1 MFTDTMYHVAN
12 TKSIWKFFR
21 KVYLAQRKGREKLYA
36 IKAMKKS
43 EMVNKNMAA
52 QVTTERDALALSK
65 SPFIVHLYYSM
76 QTNKYIYLVRSSI
89 KVTLTLFPLGYFE
102 DLSPLGG
109 GWFGPPLRS
118 RQLID
123 RLTRKLAQS

>member
-1 MFTDTMYHVAN
+1 MQWQRSLTPNLKPINAV
-12 TKSIWKFFR
+12 SIFR

-76 QTNKYIYLVRSSI
+76 QTNKYIYLVRSI
-89 KVTLTLFPLGYFE
+89 KVILSDSCYLT
-102 DLSPLGG
+102 S
-109 GWFGPPLRS
+109 S
-118 RQLID
+118 N
-123 RLTRKLAQS
+123 